1 MTSYQFELKHCDNI
15 LIQIA
20 NADCNNQIDNLVC
33 LGQYCCSKADYLKEV
48 QEVTRSL
55 AVYQELKAF
64 PKTCLQFTEQQQEL
78 ALWNAKLIEIEAKL
92 KEKGWKVK

>member
-1 MTSYQFELKHCDNI
+1 MTHYEFELNHCDHI

-20 NADCNNQIDNLVC
+20 HADPTNQIDNLVC

-64 PKTCLQFTEQQQEL
+64 PKTCLQFTEQQTEL
-78 ALWNAKLIEIEAKL
+78 KVWDAKLVEIEAKL
-92 KEKGWKVK
+92 HEKGWEVQ